1 MAEGLVGN
9 TLVVVDIFL
18 LLLLLFFVVDRV
30 GDFSDIRGER
40 LLAVEAEKNLR
51 DICNADVVCWSK
63 RTAGSKQSFIKL
75 FHTNTNKG
83 LLTSYCLCFLSSTT
97 SSPSCVVVGFTHVR
111 PPKFVSDFFSYWG
124 YLHVDASCLSCF
136 RSPNEKNADPTK
148 KKTRRGE
155 KEKKRIINQHDN
167 NIMKYLVLISITS
180 LLLLLIV
187 HTADARDRRGRNNR
201 NSRQQQQQ
209 QRSRRKSK
217 PSSSSDDYYDIL
229 GLSKSASKKQI
240 KSAYRKLALKYH
252 PDKVSEDEKEAAEE
266 KFVKVSEAYAVLSDE
281 DKRKVYDK
289 YGKRGLEA
297 QEKGMDPGAAGFGG
311 GMGGGNPFGGGG
323 GGGFNFGGDPFS
335 MFEEMFSGMG
345 GGGGGGGGFGGASF
359 DFGDMFGGGGGMG
372 GMGGMGGGGRGGGRR
387 HQPPPAQELYPKSSP
402 VSRLGKLKFPGK
414 KSKHIWLIT
423 FYTNESQGCVEAQ
436 PKMEKLAEGLKGT
449 VKVGAVNCGSN
460 EREEK
465 FCMEQ
470 TGVDS
475 SSLPYYI
482 FISEGNIVKYEENP
496 SSASVKSLKN
506 FVDENM
512 PKHLVHNVNSMAHI
526 ETRLFDPVRTAI
538 AKAFATKA
546 SSTSRRSKR
555 VSKHQKAVVLLL
567 TDKYE
572 TSSLYAS
579 LAHTYRES
587 FIFGESRAKNIHLA
601 KEFKVKKYPLLVV
614 LTPSTNKKND
624 DSPSYDNL
632 IKYEGK
638 ISSASIANWLDGIN
652 AQLE

>member
-1 MAEGLVGN
+1 MRAV
-9 TLVVVDIFL
+9 F
-18 LLLLLFFVVDRV
+18 RV
-30 GDFSDIRGER
+30 FAHQMKMLIP
-40 LLAVEAEKNLR
+40 
-51 DICNADVVCWSK
+51 
-63 RTAGSKQSFIKL
+63 Q
-75 FHTNTNKG
+75 
-83 LLTSYCLCFLSSTT
+83 
-97 SSPSCVVVGFTHVR
+97 
-111 PPKFVSDFFSYWG
+111 
-124 YLHVDASCLSCF
+124 
-136 RSPNEKNADPTK
+136 
-148 KKTRRGE
+148 KKTRRE
-155 KEKKRIINQHDN
+155 KEKKRINY
-167 NIMKYLVLISITS
+167 MKYLVLISITS

-187 HTADARDRRGRNNR
+187 HTADARDRRSRNNR

-209 QRSRRKSK
+209 QQQRSGGSNRRKSK
-217 PSSSSDDYYDIL
+217 PSSDDYYDIL

-323 GGGFNFGGDPFS
+323 GGGGFNFGGDPFS
-335 MFEEMFSGMG
+335 MFEEMFSGMGG

-372 GMGGMGGGGRGGGRR
+372 GMGGMGGGGRGRGRGGGGRR
-387 HQPPPAQELYPKSSP
+387 QPPPAQELYPKSSP
-402 VSRLGKLKFPGK
+402 VSRLGKSKFPDK

-460 EREEK
+460 EREER

-470 TGVDS
+470 TGEDS

-538 AKAFATKA
+538 AKASATKA
-546 SSTSRRSKR
+546 SSSTSRRSKR

-601 KEFKVKKYPLLVV
+601 REFKVKKYPLLVL
-614 LTPSTNKKND
+614 LTPSTNKKNND

-638 ISSASIANWLDGIN
+638 ISSASIAKWLDGIN